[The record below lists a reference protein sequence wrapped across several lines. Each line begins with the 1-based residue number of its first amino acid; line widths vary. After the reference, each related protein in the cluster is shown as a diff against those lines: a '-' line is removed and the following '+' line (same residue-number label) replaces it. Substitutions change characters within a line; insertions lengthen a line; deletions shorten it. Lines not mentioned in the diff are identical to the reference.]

1 MIFLLLVGFGIMA
14 LIQVPALV
22 RKRWWKELICYSL
35 LWLTGLALSVIISMG
50 IIIPPISAVLNK
62 YITSA
67 LGL

>member
-22 RKRWWKELICYSL
+22 RKRWWKELICYAV
-35 LWLTGLALSVIISMG
+35 LWLTGLVLSVIISMG